1 MPFFVPVFIIN
12 ARTCASW
19 FSELED
25 CVRGSSGF
33 PFVATKTV
41 RDQLYQLDVPRC
53 MGPDR
58 IHPRVLKKL
67 VDVVLGA
74 L

>member
-12 ARTCASW
+12 DRTCASW
-19 FSELED
+19 LSELKD

-41 RDQLYQLDVPRC
+41 RDQLYQLNVLKC
-53 MGPDR
+53 MGPDG
-58 IHPRVLKKL
+58 IYPGVLKKS